1 MTLFKDINFRQP
13 KYTLPLILYLPI
25 LGCAYF
31 LFRFGDIE
39 VADVG
44 NSKLETT
51 DHINSKLPAPNIK
64 GDGIGDKYSNM
75 LNDFGKIKDESA
87 VENINRMEEDQKEE
101 YTSQYNDAEI
111 AAMDRNSPESQVAEE
126 KLSQLQEQIRRQQE
140 KDNNFL
146 ADRTTGNTAE
156 EQATL
161 DALSKT
167 LEEAR
172 LMGENH
178 IPSDMSDTKTEDTD
192 DNNDNK
198 NGKKNGKMTNK
209 EKLTAEATITINE
222 NAVTEL
228 ADEAKPEEVV
238 KKQKE
243 TSEYFNTIATNEPE
257 HKLIRA
263 IVDEDIK
270 ATDGSRVRLRLL
282 DDIDIGERTIQS
294 GTWLYCTM
302 SGFSQQR
309 VKGNVRSILINDELV
324 KVNLTLYDTDGLEG
338 LYVPKSNF
346 RETTKDI
353 ASGAMSN
360 TSSLTQST
368 SSTTDAFSQWGTQ
381 ALTNAVQKTSNAISK
396 AIKKNTVKVKYG
408 TQVYLINSK
417 DNRK

>member
-1 MTLFKDINFRQP
+1 MNLFKDINFKQP
-13 KYTLPLILYLPI
+13 KYILPLILYIPVV
-25 LGCAYF
+25 GCAYF
-31 LFRFGDIE
+31 ILRFGDIE

-51 DHINSKLPAPNIK
+51 EHINDKLPDPNIK
-64 GDGIGDKYSNM
+64 GDGIGDKYTNM
-75 LNDFGKIKDESA
+75 LNDFGKIKDGSA
-87 VENINRMEEDQKEE
+87 VENIERGEEEQKEE
-101 YTSQYNDAEI
+101 YTSKYTDAEI
-111 AAMDRNSPESQVAEE
+111 AAMDRTSEESKNSTD
-126 KLSQLQEQIRRQQE
+126 KLNQLKENILRQQE
-140 KDNNFL
+140 KESNLL
-146 ADRTTGNTAE
+146 ADRTTGNTPE

-172 LMGENH
+172 LVGQNH
-178 IPSDMSDTKTEDTD
+178 LTSDMGDTKTDEG
-192 DNNDNK
+192 DNNKGNK
-198 NGKKNGKMTNK
+198 NGNYDKSANK
-209 EKLTAEATITINE
+209 DKLTAEATITINE
-222 NAVTEL
+222 AAVTEL
-228 ADEAKPEEVV
+228 ADEAKPEEAV

-243 TSEYFNTIATNEPE
+243 TSEYFNTIAVNEPE

-263 IVDEDIK
+263 IIDEDIK

-294 GTWLYCTM
+294 GTCLYCTM

-309 VKGNVRSILINDELV
+309 VKGNIKSILINDELV

-353 ASGAMSN
+353 ASGAMTN

-368 SSTTDAFSQWGTQ
+368 SSSNNSFSQWGTQ

-396 AIKKNTVKVKYG
+396 AIKKNTVKIKYG